1 MPSYPEF
8 NKNSSLG
15 DTVAYQGKYYKVIS
29 ANGGGR
35 TIDLNK
41 PIKPVNLKG
50 SSNVADTINK
60 LRKPIDKDEL
70 SGVLQWDFDHPR
82 KAIDATGAVLDKQNV
97 ADAVKMNVNRGYD
110 AYVKPAFTVALDM
123 LESLEST
130 GALSKTDLYNIL
142 SPKPQTDDPF
152 LSSPAVDAWT
162 KKYDPDYFKGSIHDK
177 DVYSSVK
184 NFKKAMQTKGA
195 DFFIARTN
203 INRQIKYDKNGKP
216 IAPAKYGSKEDMLS
230 TVPESWDLETMDKE
244 NYASQVLDRIA
255 NYAKNNYNLTPVK
268 NAINNQDLGSAIA
281 AAQLYTM
288 NMQDVKD
295 FRIKAKANII
305 DYMYNNLKDRQ
316 DIKEEF
322 GKPIFDENNKFI
334 KYDMNNLK
342 FQLDKS
348 FDAAG
353 NFDPNYIPYT
363 NYVKTFNKVK
373 KHLEKKNKEL
383 YPEEFKNSDIPFL
396 KLMYERNHGKPFKNV
411 DIGTLNKLGLK
422 LKNTVGTVGKNHEL
436 NVFGGNKTYWE
447 DAVNEAKEYGMS
459 PERSDQYSILKDR
472 DPWFTIAYTPESFGK
487 IFAREFDK
495 AVQNIYTDKGDRNI
509 LGLGYNNIPFYDI
522 SKTDA
527 GTGIGSEGIGKKI
540 KLSAGKNTDAVVIW
554 NTFVRDWDQDGLGP
568 KINGADRLISFK
580 GFGSDGY
587 EESLGVNGYVG
598 ESSEKGRKLIND
610 YIEWLKSNK
619 GSEFDLEAYKYAAN
633 NFNKSAMVIR
643 PSKTFLKT
651 ILEEEKGGYID
662 DADYEDILANG
673 VSIIGNQG
681 DFNNELMLAQK
692 TPLQSHVD
700 YRGSYT
706 WRHPSGLASY
716 TIEKGKTGADYITIT
731 RYYGFNPNKPGT
743 LKILSEQ
750 RNSITNFRENLD
762 KALYE
767 AISTINSDVDNLLNY

>member
-50 SSNVADTINK
+50 SSNVANTINK

-82 KAIDATGAVLDKQNV
+82 KAIDATGSVLDKQNV

-162 KKYDPDYFKGSIHDK
+162 KKYDPDYFKGTIHDK
-177 DVYSSVK
+177 DTYSSVK
-184 NFKKAMQTKGA
+184 NFKKAIQTKGA

-281 AAQLYTM
+281 AAQIYTM

-305 DYMYNNLKDRQ
+305 DYMYNNLKDRE

-322 GKPIFDENNKFI
+322 GEPIFDENNKFI

-353 NFDPNYIPYT
+353 NFDPHYIPHT
-363 NYVKTFNKVK
+363 NYEAKLKSFEYNRK
-373 KHLEKKNKEL
+373 KQNETLSEIGIKNQSYTPYLKE
-383 YPEEFKNSDIPFL
+383 SDILWHSKPYASDFENENTLDFPYKFSEIKFDSPNQSNEGYPIVEFSPTLFEQKQINVNPFNI
-396 KLMYERNHGKPFKNV
+396 KQSISKAYSGKS
-411 DIGTLNKLGLK
+411 LGK
-422 LKNTVGTVGKNHEL
+422 
-436 NVFGGNKTYWE
+436 VFA
-447 DAVNEAKEYGMS
+447 D
-459 PERSDQYSILKDR
+459 
-472 DPWFTIAYTPESFGK
+472 
-487 IFAREFDK
+487 EFDK

-509 LGLGYNNIPFYDI
+509 LGLGYNSIPFYDI

-651 ILEEEKGGYID
+651 ILEEEKGGYIN

-762 KALYE
+762 QALYD